1 MVSFIDS
8 KSRRAYSDL
17 WPIFQL
23 LTSSFT
29 YLGSS
34 AATAYLPQSVR
45 QRPNLTILTET
56 RCTRVMLS
64 PTAGSAGGLICTGA
78 EFAKT
83 KEGPRTV
90 INARKE
96 VILCSGAIGTP
107 QILMCSGIG
116 PKEVLGKAGITVTLV
131 QDHVGK
137 NMLDVR
143 QRRLLKNAQAIY

>member
-1 MVSFIDS
+1 M
-8 KSRRAYSDL
+8 
-17 WPIFQL
+17 
-23 LTSSFT
+23 SST

-45 QRPNLTILTET
+45 QRPNLAILIET
-56 RCTRVMLS
+56 RCTRVIMS
-64 PTAGSAGGLICTGA
+64 PSAEKLICTGA

-83 KEGPRTV
+83 ADGPRTV
-90 INARKE
+90 INANKD

-116 PKEVLGKAGITVTLV
+116 PKEVLENAGVAVTLA
-131 QDHVGK
+131 QEHVGR

-143 QRRLLKNAQAIY
+143 NDV